1 MWTRMAL
8 LAAVLAVARS
18 ADVAGVAYAS
28 EPWEATFSID
38 LDGREGGDQASFSV
52 RVHPEWAPEG
62 AKRFQDMVQSGE
74 VLTGARFFRAGLPA
88 PGSWDYA
95 YPAMQQQTW
104 APMQQHIRPPSPMS
118 AAQFAQ
124 SLSQSPTE
132 EHAGA
137 GQCTEYYDIG
147 TQDAPG
153 TGLAA
158 ALATLPSVGP
168 AVGLAT
174 EITAATA

>member
-1 MWTRMAL
+1 MVGSSLKGPQNTAPL
-8 LAAVLAVARS
+8 LS
-18 ADVAGVAYAS
+18 KSPIWGVIHPP
-28 EPWEATFSID
+28 PW
-38 LDGREGGDQASFSV
+38 
-52 RVHPEWAPEG
+52 HPAP
-62 AKRFQDMVQSGE
+62 AQ
-74 VLTGARFFRAGLPA
+74 A